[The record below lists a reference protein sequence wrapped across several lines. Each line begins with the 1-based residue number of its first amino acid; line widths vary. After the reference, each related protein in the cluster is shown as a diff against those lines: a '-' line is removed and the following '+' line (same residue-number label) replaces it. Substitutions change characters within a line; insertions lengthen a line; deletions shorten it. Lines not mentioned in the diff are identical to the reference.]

1 MAHALVRLKGKVDHE
16 SLERLA
22 LEARK
27 GAPLVLDF
35 GEVIYLSS
43 SGLAHLARLSSLRD
57 LRLVGLAEKVRAVI
71 GLAGLDALLR
81 IFEDEES
88 ALA

>member
-1 MAHALVRLKGKVDHE
+1 MAHTVVRLKGKVDHD
-16 SLERLA
+16 A
-22 LEARK
+22 LEPLRLEEK
-27 GAPLVLDF
+27 RGGPLVLDF
-35 GEVIYLSS
+35 AAVVYLSS
-43 SGLAHLARLSSLRD
+43 SGLAHLARLSALRD
-57 LRLVGLAEKVRAVI
+57 VRLVRLTERVRSVI